1 MKKPLRKPPKDAWRH
16 FLRQVTK
23 LAAEC
28 GVATTGYKLTKLQP
42 KTGKRSQAWKSF
54 ERAIAELAQEAGF
67 AATRVSR
74 GADLGASDID
84 VRLPRVPELRI
95 DCKYRQDGFSH
106 HSLFEGAEN
115 LYCQEP
121 GQWLVLPTKAGQAT
135 GSLVTLRSEKFFE
148 LLARAYPEKQE
159 ATTTWSCP
167 RCSHNTFPQSRYPAF
182 GLGEFG
188 CERCEL
194 TFWLPLDL
202 ADAPVLDDPALLI
215 EEVLLETA

>member
-1 MKKPLRKPPKDAWRH
+1 MKKPSPKPPKDAWRH
-16 FLRQVTK
+16 FLRQVGQ
-23 LAAEC
+23 LAAAC
-28 GVATTGYKLTKLQP
+28 GLQPGGYRLTKLQP

-67 AATRVSR
+67 DAQRVSR

-115 LYCQEP
+115 LYCQAP

-159 ATTTWSCP
+159 AVTTWSCP
-167 RCSHNTFPQSRYPAF
+167 RCAADTHPQSRYPAF

-202 ADAPVLDDPALLI
+202 LDAAPDLSAPAFV